1 MVYNASTGLTSDKE
15 DIPFT
20 IMLPAGLEAEN
31 MQYDYSMLGET
42 WATPRIVRIPTTKIG
57 NLNDDNYVAVL
68 PGGFGATNGIG
79 SNLFLIDLEDPANN
93 GGAIFG
99 SDDNLGP
106 IKIADVPDNGI
117 INSVTGDPVV
127 VTPDTFRG
135 VPWRGAMVYIN
146 DLEGKVTKINLTNQ
160 QKDNSEIDIFDQR
173 TLFNIN
179 ANDINQRVSYF
190 GMEAAYG
197 QSTRNLWLFGGTGDF
212 RDVGARIDGMDNLL
226 FGIRDVDFPNFIH
239 GEIKV
244 PKADSADENGISNF
258 TEGAL
263 KAIANAPIVD
273 DKFPDLADCG
283 YTRGRNRMEDC
294 PGAGRLGWIFKLDNP
309 EFNKNPKGD
318 ANNRYRKATA
328 IPTIFGGTVYYP
340 VYEPPSK
347 GETTCSVGKAF
358 ICAADDECGINQAE
372 KIQFAEKNVRSE
384 SEFDE
389 RAGCYYLQQ
398 GILSQFVISGNKLFA
413 NVTTESDDQADTLV
427 TLLGSDKDIQVYRG
441 SWQENF

>member
-1 MVYNASTGLTSDKE
+1 
-15 DIPFT
+15 
-20 IMLPAGLEAEN
+20 MLPAGLEAEN

-42 WATPRIVRIPTTKIG
+42 WATPRIVRIPTTKSG
-57 NLNDDNYVAVL
+57 SLNDDNYVAVL

-79 SNLFLIDLEDPANN
+79 SNLFLVDREDPANN

-135 VPWRGAMVYIN
+135 VPWRGAMVYVN

-160 QKDNSEIDIFDQR
+160 QKDNPEIDIFDQR

-244 PKADSADENGISNF
+244 PKASSADENGNSNF

-273 DKFPDLADCG
+273 DKFPDHCL
-283 YTRGRNRMEDC
+283 RH
-294 PGAGRLGWIFKLDNP
+294 
-309 EFNKNPKGD
+309 
-318 ANNRYRKATA
+318 
-328 IPTIFGGTVYYP
+328 
-340 VYEPPSK
+340 
-347 GETTCSVGKAF
+347 ET
-358 ICAADDECGINQAE
+358 
-372 KIQFAEKNVRSE
+372 
-384 SEFDE
+384 
-389 RAGCYYLQQ
+389 Y
-398 GILSQFVISGNKLFA
+398 
-413 NVTTESDDQADTLV
+413 
-427 TLLGSDKDIQVYRG
+427 
-441 SWQENF
+441 